1 MCGARRGAGGWK
13 LGFVSM
19 LTILTFA
26 RVYGRCL
33 ARKDAIMLTNLF
45 FFAKK
50 FAESLCVSG

>member
-1 MCGARRGAGGWK
+1 MCRRVALLVGWK
-13 LGFVSM
+13 LGFVST

-33 ARKDAIMLTNLF
+33 ARKDAILLTVLF

-50 FAESLCVSG
+50 FAESLCVSR